1 MSDCRCLVLDHDD
14 TVVRSEETVN
24 FPAFRAVLKRLRPET
39 PITLEEFSAQCFHLG
54 FFGMCSKVYGFTQKE
69 QEIQLAYWTDYV
81 RTHVPPPYE
90 GIRPVLERFRA
101 EGGLICVSSHSG
113 VENITRDYRKHFGFV
128 PDRIFGWEIGED
140 RKKPSPYAL
149 DEIMSG
155 YRLEPRQL
163 LVVDDMK
170 PGFDMARSRNVPFA
184 CAGWSH
190 HDPQIAAYMRSRCKV
205 YLNTPQELE
214 KLLFETENT

>member
-1 MSDCRCLVLDHDD
+1 
-14 TVVRSEETVN
+14 
-24 FPAFRAVLKRLRPET
+24 
-39 PITLEEFSAQCFHLG
+39 
-54 FFGMCSKVYGFTQKE
+54 
-69 QEIQLAYWTDYV
+69 
-81 RTHVPPPYE
+81 
-90 GIRPVLERFRA
+90 
-101 EGGLICVSSHSG
+101 
-113 VENITRDYRKHFGFV
+113 
-128 PDRIFGWEIGED
+128 
-140 RKKPSPYAL
+140 
-149 DEIMSG
+149 MSG